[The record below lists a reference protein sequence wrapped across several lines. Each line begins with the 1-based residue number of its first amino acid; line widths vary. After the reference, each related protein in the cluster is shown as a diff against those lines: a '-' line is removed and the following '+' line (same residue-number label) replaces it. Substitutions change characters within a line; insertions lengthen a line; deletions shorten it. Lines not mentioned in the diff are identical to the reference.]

1 MRMPKNFLETWA
13 DNDCDT
19 ESDDLTFMR
28 SSYIYEEENSLTDV
42 AIFIVLDSSVKSS
55 PEL

>member
-1 MRMPKNFLETWA
+1 MRIPKNFLETWA